1 MCTPY
6 RVVVIGIGFT
16 SRLGM
21 IRAVAQMG
29 AVVDV
34 IAFGVGKIKPVDCFS
49 KYIHQYYCCQAEDE
63 EKILQIL
70 HDHCVDPDQKTVLI
84 PINDLAAII
93 IDNNRDFL
101 NDHFLFPHIQNGHGS
116 VKEWMNKELQKDV
129 AKRVGLS
136 VVDSQIVNIVNGK
149 YLLPIEIKFPC
160 FTKTREYVKGYK
172 RTLHRCNSEG
182 ELRNVLDTISLSH
195 NDISIMVER
204 YKEIEKEFAV
214 VGFSDGKEVVIPGI
228 IEILNMAGGDDFGV
242 ACQGKIMPIAGFEYL
257 IEKFKKLILE
267 IGFVGL
273 FDIDFYLSQGI
284 YYFAEINLRMGG
296 SGTAV
301 LKMGVNLPAMF
312 VKSLFGDSVEGME
325 KEIKKTATF
334 VNERICSDNWY
345 FGFIT
350 YDEMRRVLD
359 SSDLSF
365 VKDKLDPK
373 PEKRFEL
380 ELKLLSVKKNI
391 KKCLKLIKKSR

>member
-21 IRAVAQMG
+21 IRALAQMG

-34 IAFGVGKIKPVDCFS
+34 IAFGVGRIKPVDSFS
-49 KYIHQYYCCQAEDE
+49 KYINNYFYCPGDDDE
-63 EKILQIL
+63 LFFQILQN
-70 HDHCVDPDQKTVLI
+70 HCVDSCRKTVLI
-84 PINDLAAII
+84 PINDLAAIK
-93 IDNNRDFL
+93 IDKRRNVL
-101 NDHFLFPHIQNGHGS
+101 KDHFLFPYIQNGQRS
-116 VKEWMNKELQKDV
+116 VQEWMNKELQKDV
-129 AKRVGLS
+129 AKRVGLN
-136 VVDSQIVNIVNGK
+136 VVDSQIVNIVDGK
-149 YLLPIEIKFPC
+149 YQLPIGIKYPC

-172 RTLHRCNSEG
+172 RTLHRCNCEE
-182 ELRNVLDTISLSH
+182 ELRGVLNTISLYH
-195 NDISIMVER
+195 NDIVIMVEA
-204 YKEIEKEFAV
+204 YKEIEKEFAI
-214 VGFSDGKEVVIPGI
+214 VGVSDGDEVVIPGV

-242 ACQGKIMPIAGFEYL
+242 ACQGKIMPIAGFNIL

-273 FDIDFYLSQGI
+273 FDIDFYLSQGV

-312 VKSLFGDSVEGME
+312 VKSLFGDSVDGME
-325 KEIKKTATF
+325 KEIKMSATF

-350 YDEMRRVLD
+350 YDEMRKLLD
-359 SSDLSF
+359 TSDIRF
-365 VKDKLDPK
+365 VKDDLDPK

-380 ELKLLSVKKNI
+380 ELKLLRVKKI
-391 KKCLKLIKKSR
+391 ISKCKKLIKKSL